1 MSNTRGFTLVEMMIV
16 IAIMGIIF
24 AIAVP
29 TYRRSILKSNRSDAQ
44 ITLTQLATLEERY
57 YFRENNYTG
66 SFADIVTG
74 ATAGQPISSD
84 EGHYSIA
91 LTLTGGGTGW
101 SMTATAVGDQL
112 GDSECYKLTL
122 TSLGAKTAVNSSNAA
137 SSVCW

>member
-1 MSNTRGFTLVEMMIV
+1 MKSKQGFTLIEMIV
-16 IAIMGIIF
+16 VMAIIGILF
-24 AIAVP
+24 AIAAP
-29 TYRRSILKSNRSDAQ
+29 AYRRSILKSNRSDAQ
-44 ITLTQLATLEERY
+44 ITLTRLATLEERF

-84 EGHYSIA
+84 EGNFSIA

-101 SMTATAVGDQL
+101 SMTATAVGNQL
-112 GDSECYKLTL
+112 KDTECRTFTL
-122 TSLGAKTAVNSSNAA
+122 TSLGAKTATNSSNTA

>member
-1 MSNTRGFTLVEMMIV
+1 MIELMVV
-16 IAIMGIIF
+16 IAIIGIIF
-24 AIAVP
+24 AIAAP
-29 TYRRSILKSNRSDAQ
+29 TYRRSILKANRSDAQ
-44 ITLTQLATLEERY
+44 ITLTRLATLEERY

-101 SMTATAVGDQL
+101 SMTATAVSDQL
-112 GDSECYKLTL
+112 SDTECYKLTL
-122 TSLGAKTAVNSSNAA
+122 TSLGAKTAVNGSNAA